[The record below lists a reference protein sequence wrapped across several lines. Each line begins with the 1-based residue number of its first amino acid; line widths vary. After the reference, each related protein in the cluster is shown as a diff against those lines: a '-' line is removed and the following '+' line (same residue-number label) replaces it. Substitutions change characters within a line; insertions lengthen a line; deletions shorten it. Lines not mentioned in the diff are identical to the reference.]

1 MGSLLLVQDE
11 DCSAKFSK
19 NHRLN
24 VIMTDFKGHW
34 RSLILLLTIFGT
46 VWTQVLNVQR
56 CADPHCQGVISEGR
70 TVLKYHANSNSML
83 SFGQSQH
90 VKILSKGDGSQQ
102 DIWGVEINGKRG
114 FANRRHLQETRVY
127 QRNLG
132 YIAPPD
138 VGYYEVQLGGPEAGA
153 QFQQPPPQ
161 QQQPNV
167 PPPVQQPRQQPRQQ
181 PPPEQPPQ
189 QPPQGSP
196 QDQQPPV
203 SQDNQNPEPS
213 VEETVKSRKLQ
224 SIENTVDHEPPVLQE
239 QPLPDQ
245 KIEQPPVKQQQ
256 PPTVSAEAG
265 EVNLNSEK
273 LIQEDEK
280 NVENDVTKPQETVE
294 EQPPI
299 VEKVQ
304 EPVAEVANQDLKPE
318 VPSPLEQENIL
329 APDDEI
335 KKLVD
340 ENSNLDEMK
349 EEEPTPNPELTQGKS
364 TIPSPSPQISQQIS
378 QQNAQNFENSPTFN

>member
-132 YIAPPD
+132 YIAPPE
-138 VGYYEVQLGGPEAGA
+138 VGYYGVQLGGPEAGA

-161 QQQPNV
+161 QQQPLVQPNV
-167 PPPVQQPRQQPRQQ
+167 PPPVQQPRQQPPPQQ
-181 PPPEQPPQ
+181 APQ

-213 VEETVKSRKLQ
+213 VEETRKSRKLQ
-224 SIENTVDHEPPVLQE
+224 SIENTVDHEPPVLQQ

-280 NVENDVTKPQETVE
+280 SVENDATKPQETVE

-329 APDDEI
+329 TPDDEI

-349 EEEPTPNPELTQGKS
+349 EEPTPNPELTQGKS

-378 QQNAQNFENSPTFN
+378 QQ

>member
-56 CADPHCQGVISEGR
+56 CADPHCRGVISEGR

-132 YIAPPD
+132 YIAPPE
-138 VGYYEVQLGGPEAGA
+138 VGYYGVRLGGPEAGA
-153 QFQQPPPQ
+153 QFQQPPPRRRRPLV
-161 QQQPNV
+161 QPNV
-167 PPPVQQPRQQPRQQ
+167 PPPVQQPRQQP
-181 PPPEQPPQ
+181 PPQHAPQ
-189 QPPQGSP
+189 QPPQQAP

-203 SQDNQNPEPS
+203 S
-213 VEETVKSRKLQ
+213 
-224 SIENTVDHEPPVLQE
+224 
-239 QPLPDQ
+239 
-245 KIEQPPVKQQQ
+245 QQ

-280 NVENDVTKPQETVE
+280 NVENDATKPQETVE

-349 EEEPTPNPELTQGKS
+349 EEEPTPNPELTQGDATEAPVVMTPEPPLEPIAQQEVQGS
-364 TIPSPSPQISQQIS
+364 NSAFEPTAETTESYLPNQIQEDNTQLPTENQFQNIPEQQDPYQAPIE
-378 QQNAQNFENSPTFN
+378 QL